1 MARRKTTYVQVPEE
15 RVDKVAM
22 VLELYKC
29 RDCGTLFV
37 REEDGV
43 NCPNCGTNDCRVV
56 GE

>member
-1 MARRKTTYVQVPEE
+1 MARRKTTYVQPIVVETEVPT
-15 RVDKVAM
+15 
-22 VLELYKC
+22 VLEQYKC

-43 NCPNCGTNDCRVV
+43 NCPNCGTNDCRVM